1 MSQQFASSFTPDGC
15 STLISTIRKL
25 RCDHGND
32 GGHSRPEQLALAWLY
47 LGLLRLHLLIPT
59 SPLDPGRK
67 PAAKMSQL
75 DLYLES
81 LASQLTV
88 MKLDS
93 GLESGNFAPSSP
105 EALSLLEKAEK
116 ASTKRA
122 NQAKKKV
129 ERPDDAAPFAHLFQE
144 TKHFAKTT
152 ANIDPVLSLSDLI
165 QTDAEK
171 GSSSEINWQSN
182 ASAFNAR
189 ITSFFVA
196 YEDVTLPLVAA
207 VNMIQH
213 GLRQLVYSQGKT
225 EKKVTV
231 EGRVVALSDRL
242 LRFPMGDMFSPI
254 VAGSD
259 IDIVSKAMG
268 NVSSTSATD
277 GMGGRQKVLVKTQLS
292 VLLASL
298 ARTAATAVEFQGR
311 YGAPDERSNRI
322 ARETLCAIVSAW
334 QRMDTNAESGG
345 DQQPKDDKH
354 VYGVTES
361 DEEKTERLF
370 REQFPDHG
378 KEFNTILEAVEL
390 ACDGGDDFLEES
402 PVDNSPQDE
411 EGMGLLIGN
420 VTLSSEQ
427 ISLLSQL
434 HRNLHAT
441 SKKRSGDFSRMGS
454 FSLSYE
460 AANRLGDIVDKS
472 EKQQAD
478 GWTTGSHLMALAT
491 RRSTTGR
498 GHISPLDEDSAPPDF
513 HNDSNPLEIIK
524 ANECL
529 KRLTLRIAQLLRAF
543 PGNSILIATG
553 RVVERIRRLD
563 LDVTSVGKAL
573 YGLEIILRKANEWE
587 QHASER
593 VKMGPA
599 LADVSRLVAQ
609 WRKLELQSWSSLL
622 DIRDYQCRKKAQ
634 RHFMRLHILIIGE
647 MARSED
653 RSEADEEGHRVS
665 VSSIPRWVWKG
676 QKTASVVNLC
686 PDSGDT
692 AAAFDDTALAE
703 LTKVL
708 DSFFLT
714 AGLGDFS
721 ECLCLLESFAEEV
734 TKDCAKTR
742 FSAPD
747 RLALGRVLMSF
758 WKHYSQ
764 FLPIIDNAK
773 QNLRGPIEKRLKDE
787 VKLSKWDEQSYY
799 SLAEST
805 EKSHRKLM
813 EFLRE
818 YD

>member
-1 MSQQFASSFTPDGC
+1 M
-15 STLISTIRKL
+15 ISTIRKL

-59 SPLDPGRK
+59 SPLDPARK

-225 EKKVTV
+225 EEKVTV

-311 YGAPDERSNRI
+311 YGAPDERS
-322 ARETLCAIVSAW
+322 
-334 QRMDTNAESGG
+334 
-345 DQQPKDDKH
+345 
-354 VYGVTES
+354 TES
-361 DEEKTERLF
+361 LEKHCV
-370 REQFPDHG
+370 Q
-378 KEFNTILEAVEL
+378 
-390 ACDGGDDFLEES
+390 
-402 PVDNSPQDE
+402 
-411 EGMGLLIGN
+411 
-420 VTLSSEQ
+420 
-427 ISLLSQL
+427 
-434 HRNLHAT
+434 
-441 SKKRSGDFSRMGS
+441 
-454 FSLSYE
+454 
-460 AANRLGDIVDKS
+460 
-472 EKQQAD
+472 
-478 GWTTGSHLMALAT
+478 
-491 RRSTTGR
+491 
-498 GHISPLDEDSAPPDF
+498 
-513 HNDSNPLEIIK
+513 
-524 ANECL
+524 
-529 KRLTLRIAQLLRAF
+529 
-543 PGNSILIATG
+543 
-553 RVVERIRRLD
+553 
-563 LDVTSVGKAL
+563 
-573 YGLEIILRKANEWE
+573 
-587 QHASER
+587 
-593 VKMGPA
+593 
-599 LADVSRLVAQ
+599 
-609 WRKLELQSWSSLL
+609 
-622 DIRDYQCRKKAQ
+622 
-634 RHFMRLHILIIGE
+634 
-647 MARSED
+647 
-653 RSEADEEGHRVS
+653 
-665 VSSIPRWVWKG
+665 
-676 QKTASVVNLC
+676 
-686 PDSGDT
+686 
-692 AAAFDDTALAE
+692 
-703 LTKVL
+703 
-708 DSFFLT
+708 
-714 AGLGDFS
+714 
-721 ECLCLLESFAEEV
+721 
-734 TKDCAKTR
+734 
-742 FSAPD
+742 
-747 RLALGRVLMSF
+747 
-758 WKHYSQ
+758 
-764 FLPIIDNAK
+764 
-773 QNLRGPIEKRLKDE
+773 
-787 VKLSKWDEQSYY
+787 
-799 SLAEST
+799 
-805 EKSHRKLM
+805 
-813 EFLRE
+813 
-818 YD
+818 